1 MPKAV
6 SMRTLYF
13 RPGLVSGLPP
23 SCGVLHVSPLL
34 RELIVETVRIGQL
47 RKTNRVE
54 SALCDLVV
62 SQLESAS
69 PVPTFLTLPSEPRAL
84 AVAKA
89 MLRNPAQSR
98 TLAELCDEVGVSVR
112 TIERLFRKDV
122 GIDFE
127 SWRRQARL
135 MKSVEL
141 LIAGCPVKEVAFRVG
156 YRQGSA
162 FVEAFRRSF
171 GVAPKAWILALEK
184 LDG

>member
-1 MPKAV
+1 
-6 SMRTLYF
+6 MR
-13 RPGLVSGLPP
+13 
-23 SCGVLHVSPLL
+23 SCRL
-34 RELIVETVRIGQL
+34 TVGERFA
-47 RKTNRVE
+47 
-54 SALCDLVV
+54 SADVFDTP
-62 SQLESAS
+62 ER
-69 PVPTFLTLPSEPRAL
+69 TPRARRGEG
-84 AVAKA
+84 

-98 TLAELCDEVGVSVR
+98 TLAALCDEVGVSVR

-127 SWRRQARL
+127 SWRRQVRL

-141 LIAGCPVKEVAFRVG
+141 LIAGRPVKEVAFRVG

-162 FVEAFRRSF
+162 FVEAFRRTF